1 MAPQVGLEPTLD
13 TLEECCLSLRL
24 LRYGALPPTRTGN
37 TLLLREPRLP
47 IAPEGHCLVLPPGI
61 EPGSTVL
68 QTAAMTTSAKVAKLV
83 QVVCR
88 TTCKAGVC
96 SIHTRFV

>member
-68 QTAAMTTSAKVAKLV
+68 QTAAMTTSAKVANKTGCIFTVLIKS
-83 QVVCR
+83 QMYNFC
-88 TTCKAGVC
+88 C
-96 SIHTRFV
+96 